1 MIKNGATTLWEIW
14 QKREGPSMNSH
25 NHPMFGSIGA
35 WFYRALAGINIA
47 PDSAAY
53 KKLVIKPQMVRD
65 LIHASGSINTING
78 EVGCAWSRGDRQVK
92 LEAVIPV
99 GSEAEIYIPV
109 FKLRNLKLSEGGTV
123 VFADNQ
129 LKTSLPGIKGIEQKG
144 GNLIIRV
151 GSGRYAFKL
160 TGE

>member
-1 MIKNGATTLWEIW
+1 
-14 QKREGPSMNSH
+14 
-25 NHPMFGSIGA
+25 
-35 WFYRALAGINIA
+35 
-47 PDSAAY
+47 
-53 KKLVIKPQMVRD
+53 
-65 LIHASGSINTING
+65 
-78 EVGCAWSRGDRQVK
+78 
-92 LEAVIPV
+92 V

-129 LKTSLPGIKGIEQKG
+129 LRASLPGIKSIEQKG

-151 GSGRYAFKL
+151 GSGRYSFKL